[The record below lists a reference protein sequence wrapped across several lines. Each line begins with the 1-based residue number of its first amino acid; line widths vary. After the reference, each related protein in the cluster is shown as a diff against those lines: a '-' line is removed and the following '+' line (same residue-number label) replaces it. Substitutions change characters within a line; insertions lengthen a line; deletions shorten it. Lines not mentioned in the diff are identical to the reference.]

1 MKRIIAMA
9 LCIAIFATMAI
20 TGSVAYLTD
29 EEKETNVFAVGNV
42 DIVQH
47 EQERNGTKLQD
58 FTNDLTNLRHPMV
71 ESRTETQKTTGWP
84 FDGSTVNLRNPDYYA
99 NYVDK
104 IVTVENKGT
113 SPVYLRNIIAI
124 PTGLPEGAD
133 DVEWLEIDWF
143 DMPGETSSEWKQAKI
158 EKDVLIDGVLYDIYV
173 FNYIADD
180 GVFEAKDSTLP
191 TLLGFGLSKYVD
203 YDDTEG
209 AETYFFRDAS
219 GKRTDIKITPEEM
232 KILVATQ
239 AVQAAGFEDFGHAFD
254 ETFGEISVSNHPWY
268 KEADSYAYIG
278 DKKYTWEELTS
289 GDSPLILVM
298 EEDPTFLYRYDPS
311 ITKLHISGNQ
321 IKTIN
326 PIYPANIS
334 SDSYQLT
341 ELSIGA
347 GVERIGNLAFNGIT
361 SLKSIAFPATPIT
374 VGQSAFQKTGFT
386 EITLPSNVVL
396 DEAGGQFYDCESLTT
411 VVLNDGFTTVPK
423 SCFYSCGALKT
434 VILSNTLTSIK
445 TQAFGFCEAL
455 ESIAL
460 PSSLKTIEASAF
472 TWCGNLSSIGP
483 FTNVTSIGDNAFR
496 NCNDLKEIYLPE
508 TLKATVEANKST
520 IFPNCKNIT
529 IKLAA

>member
-104 IVTVENKGT
+104 IVSVENKGT

-219 GKRTDIKITPEEM
+219 GKRTDININPELM
-232 KILVATQ
+232 QILVATQ

-254 ETFGEISVSNHPWY
+254 ETFKEITSSNHPWKHLSGGY
-268 KEADSYAYIG
+268 GYVG
-278 DKKYTWEELTS
+278 DQMYTW
-289 GDSPLILVM
+289 DDMVKQQLVTM
-298 EEDPTFLYRYDPS
+298 HPDHSDALWSF
-311 ITKLHISGNQ
+311 
-321 IKTIN
+321 N
-326 PIYPANIS
+326 PNI
-334 SDSYQLT
+334 T
-341 ELSIGA
+341 ELVINSNDVKKIWTGTTDKATSKLETLIVGDGIEEIGA
-347 GVERIGNLAFNGIT
+347 LAFDGCT
-361 SLKSIAFPATPIT
+361 S
-374 VGQSAFQKTGFT
+374 
-386 EITLPSNVVL
+386 
-396 DEAGGQFYDCESLTT
+396 
-411 VVLNDGFTTVPK
+411 
-423 SCFYSCGALKT
+423 LKT
-434 VILSNTLTSIK
+434 VILPSTPITIKGKAFAETGIESIDIPGSVSFEGEHHFYSCESLVSVTLGNGITSTPQAGFYSCSALKEVNLPSTLTNIG
-445 TQAFGFCEAL
+445 TQTFGKCDGM
-455 ESIAL
+455 ESITL
-460 PSSLKTIEASAF
+460 PTSLKTIEASAF
-472 TWCGNLSSIGP
+472 TWCSSLSSIGP
-483 FTNVTSIGDNAFR
+483 FTNVTSIGNNAFK
-496 NCNDLKEIYLPE
+496 NCYALKEIYLPE

-520 IFPNCKNIT
+520 IFTNCKNIT
-529 IKLAA
+529 IKLAS